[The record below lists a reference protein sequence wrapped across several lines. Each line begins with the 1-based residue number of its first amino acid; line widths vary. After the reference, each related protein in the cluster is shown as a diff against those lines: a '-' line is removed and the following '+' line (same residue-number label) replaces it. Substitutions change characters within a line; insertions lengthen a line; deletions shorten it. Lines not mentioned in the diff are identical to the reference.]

1 MKKKYSK
8 PYIFI
13 ESFQLDASI
22 ATSCSAE
29 NKYPIH
35 FGVQTCSAGN
45 EEGETYVDV
54 LGNACTINVSDNK
67 GGDDNDTFCYH
78 GSINPYDLFI
88 NS

>member
-1 MKKKYSK
+1 MKKKYSIPMLRLAHHGLAADWK
-8 PYIFI
+8 KWWGANAIRRAICP
-13 ESFQLDASI
+13 EQLDA
-22 ATSCSAE
+22 
-29 NKYPIH
+29 
-35 FGVQTCSAGN
+35 GD

-78 GSINPYDLFI
+78 GPINPYDLFI